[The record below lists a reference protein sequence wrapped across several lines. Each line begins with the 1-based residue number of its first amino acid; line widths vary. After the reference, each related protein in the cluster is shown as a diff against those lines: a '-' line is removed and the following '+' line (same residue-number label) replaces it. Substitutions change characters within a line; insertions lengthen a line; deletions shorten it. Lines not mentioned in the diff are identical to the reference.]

1 VLRPGGRLGITDV
14 TADPDRLPPELT
26 GLAARIACI
35 ADARPLEEY
44 TAILE
49 AAGLRTVR
57 TERHD
62 EAMTRM
68 IDQIEARLALLRM
81 TVPDRLAEAG
91 IDLDASGPVLAAA
104 RAAVAEG
111 TLGYALLIAE
121 NTAAA

>member
-1 VLRPGGRLGITDV
+1 
-14 TADPDRLPPELT
+14 
-26 GLAARIACI
+26 
-35 ADARPLEEY
+35 
-44 TAILE
+44 
-49 AAGLRTVR
+49 
-57 TERHD
+57 
-62 EAMTRM
+62 M